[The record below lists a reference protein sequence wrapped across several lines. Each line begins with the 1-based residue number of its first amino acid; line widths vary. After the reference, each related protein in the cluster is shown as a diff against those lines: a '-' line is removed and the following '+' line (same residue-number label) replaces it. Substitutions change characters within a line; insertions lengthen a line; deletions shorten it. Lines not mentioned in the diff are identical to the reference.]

1 MLSIL
6 FLSFFVISSFRLVSC
21 RHVKFEM
28 MTEEQFQSSDI
39 QHVNG
44 SEDGDTNEQDGEITS
59 NTSSAPRV
67 RRSRFFRSKRKQR
80 QNEEQPNQ
88 MDDDAD
94 ASNELSNPSE
104 SPGKNIQ

>member
-1 MLSIL
+1 
-6 FLSFFVISSFRLVSC
+6 
-21 RHVKFEM
+21 M

-104 SPGKNIQ
+104 SPGKTIQ